1 MNHSSYSPRTG
12 RELSP
17 LTLTAQLHCFP
28 KPQASQELSLYCYMR
43 VCSEKLYCA
52 LTCTLINK
60 KADSVKRHL
69 KGKAFMKA
77 KGTAT

>member
-1 MNHSSYSPRTG
+1 M
-12 RELSP
+12 
-17 LTLTAQLHCFP
+17 
-28 KPQASQELSLYCYMR
+28 YCYMH

-69 KGKAFMKA
+69 NGKAFMKA
-77 KGTAT
+77 KGAAT